1 MQATLII
8 FFFYLQL
15 KGPNIY
21 LYNQKIIHNKWSSL
35 ASVQKLFQIMQHLG

>member
-15 KGPNIY
+15 ERPNVY
-21 LYNQKIIHNKWSSL
+21 LYNQKIIHNK
-35 ASVQKLFQIMQHLG
+35 